1 MTRHARNSTAGS
13 VYTYHEKKKDSK
25 TSGFGTEHQRLA
37 KESLKSF
44 DCCNLTLQPCELP
57 VITKDGYLF
66 DKEAILQYIITKK
79 GEYARKMKEFEKQ
92 KKSDEDELAEIAAA
106 ENKRKLEEFVK
117 TEKNIKIGSKMD
129 QPGPSTSSST
139 LSNMTGAKKQQL
151 PSFWVPSQTPDSGKA
166 KVQKPDST
174 IYCPVSGKVLKSKD
188 LIDVK
193 FTLADPNAKKSLVAQ
208 ENRYVCAVSKDI
220 LTNSMPLAVLRPTG
234 DVVTMDCVEKVIK
247 KDMIHPLTNQK
258 LTDKDIIML
267 QRGGTGFSSVNQL
280 NAKVAKP
287 ALQC

>member
-1 MTRHARNSTAGS
+1 
-13 VYTYHEKKKDSK
+13 
-25 TSGFGTEHQRLA
+25 
-37 KESLKSF
+37 
-44 DCCNLTLQPCELP
+44 
-57 VITKDGYLF
+57 
-66 DKEAILQYIITKK
+66 
-79 GEYARKMKEFEKQ
+79 
-92 KKSDEDELAEIAAA
+92 
-106 ENKRKLEEFVK
+106 
-117 TEKNIKIGSKMD
+117 
-129 QPGPSTSSST
+129 
-139 LSNMTGAKKQQL
+139 MTGDKKQQL

-166 KVQKPDST
+166 KVEKPDST

-193 FTLADPNAKKSLVAQ
+193 FTLADPNAKQSLVAQ

-247 KDMIHPLTNQK
+247 KDWIHPLTNQK
-258 LTDKDIIML
+258 LTEKDIIML